1 MLGKF
6 INKLQNIKLT
16 KEFNNRVKQIKKENF
31 NALYN
36 YTESHVFMRAIREHN
51 TILVGKNLEKYT
63 YQTIKEGIE
72 QGYIDEFYNIKDEV

>member
-16 KEFNNRVKQIKKENF
+16 KEFNDRVKQIKRENF
-31 NALYN
+31 NALYD
-36 YTESHVFMRAIREHN
+36 YTESHVFMRAIKEHN
-51 TILVGKNLEKYT
+51 TILVGKNLKKFT